1 MICLKEK
8 GTAKVALAARTRLKI
23 ANINCF
29 LYGFKK
35 GRSAAKVRNPWG
47 FVLLLSLVIEESLI
61 IIYDSSLRLDVY
73 F

>member
-8 GTAKVALAARTRLKI
+8 GTANVALAASTKLKI
-23 ANINCF
+23 ANTNCF

-35 GRSAAKVRNPWG
+35 GTSAAKVRNPRG
-47 FVLLLSLVIEESLI
+47 FVLLLWLVIEESLI
-61 IIYDSSLRLDVY
+61 IIYDSSLRLELY